1 MTSKL
6 IKKFPQ
12 LHLIELDT
20 RLLPRLSHDYPHAT
34 IHHHDAVTFDYKIL
48 PGEKVCVVGNLPYEI
63 SSPLLF
69 TLAGYEPM
77 KAGYFMVQKEFAV
90 RAVSDCGCKSFGRL
104 SVMLQNIFEVTMDF
118 DVPPSAFSPPPRV
131 DSAMIHLVRR
141 EAPLTANID
150 ALDVLCQAF
159 SQKRKMLR
167 QVFKG
172 QDVPWEKLGIDPTDR
187 AESISVQDY
196 AAWAN
201 LDGLR

>member
-1 MTSKL
+1 
-6 IKKFPQ
+6 
-12 LHLIELDT
+12 
-20 RLLPRLSHDYPHAT
+20 
-34 IHHHDAVTFDYKIL
+34 
-48 PGEKVCVVGNLPYEI
+48 
-63 SSPLLF
+63 
-69 TLAGYEPM
+69 M

-150 ALDVLCQAF
+150 ALDRIVRQAF

-167 QVFKG
+167 KYSKG
-172 QDVPWEKLGIDPTDR
+172 KMCLGR
-187 AESISVQDY
+187 S
-196 AAWAN
+196 WA
-201 LDGLR
+201 